1 MNLPIILPDLK
12 SQRWSCH
19 GCANCCRELVVHL
32 TPRDRKEID
41 CQNWEGR
48 IEGPAYVRLGG
59 EFVLNHGPGGACVFL
74 DDKGRCRIHAEF
86 GGEAKPI
93 ACQLYP
99 FSLHR
104 DGDALRASLR
114 FDCPSAGRNQGDAL
128 SSHHRDVSRLAAVL
142 EETAPS
148 MFAGR
153 PPQLK
158 LSGQRAMSEAEHE
171 ALAEKLDAWIRDTN
185 APFARRLVGVASIV
199 DTLGNAKLRRFD
211 ESRFIELL
219 DMLFDDL
226 PAAVDDLLTASP
238 PPPTDRQRRLLAMTI
253 FAHCEYLRFEQ
264 ARLGFLASWRHRWGQ
279 LKRARRFAGKDA
291 LIPLLVAGAEPVAR
305 SAVNAALASRPAP
318 ETGELLTRYLR
329 ARLLAGTAYGPGYYN
344 WPAID
349 GLRALLLSLCSIDWL
364 SAYCAATDNRTARTM
379 EDIRRAV
386 SIVDRTAGRAPEL
399 GARTALLRGNYLS
412 QDQGILRLVM
422 TGSWVADVSN

>member
-1 MNLPIILPDLK
+1 MNLPVILPELK
-12 SQRWSCH
+12 PQRWSCH
-19 GCANCCRELVVHL
+19 GCTNCCRELVVHL
-32 TPRDRKEID
+32 TQRDRKQID
-41 CQNWEGR
+41 RQQWDSR

-59 EFVLNHGPGGACVFL
+59 EFVLNHRAGGACVFL
-74 DDKGRCRIHAEF
+74 DEQGRCRIHAEF

-104 DGDALRASLR
+104 DGKALRASLR
-114 FDCPSAGRNQGDAL
+114 FDCPSAGRNQGVSL
-128 SSHHRDVSRLAAVL
+128 TSHQREVSRLAGEL
-142 EETAPS
+142 DKTAPS

-158 LSGQRAMSEAEHE
+158 LSADRTMSEREHE
-171 ALAEKLDAWIRDTN
+171 KLIGKLDAWLRDTN
-185 APFARRLVGVASIV
+185 SPLARRLVGVASIV
-199 DTLGNAKLRRFD
+199 DTLGNAKLHRFD
-211 ESRFIELL
+211 EARFIELL

-226 PAAVDDLLTASP
+226 SPAIDELLAAAP
-238 PPPTDRQRRLLAMTI
+238 PPPTGRQRRLLAMTI

-264 ARLGFLASWRHRWGQ
+264 ARLGFVASWRHRWGQ
-279 LKRARRFAGKDA
+279 LTRARRFAGGDEM
-291 LIPLLVAGAEPVAR
+291 IPPLVAGSGPVAR
-305 SAVNAALASRPAP
+305 SAVSAALASRPAP

-329 ARLLAGTAYGPGYYN
+329 MRLLGGTAYGPGYYD

-349 GLRALLLSLCSIDWL
+349 GLRALLLALCSIDWL
-364 SAYCAATDNRTARTM
+364 SAYCSAIENRTERTM

-412 QDQGILRLVM
+412 QDQGTLQLVM
-422 TGSWVADVSN
+422 AGSWVADSIS